1 VQGSRNDPVPL
12 HLRNAPTNVMRQLG
26 YGEGYRYAHD
36 DYAAMDAQGDLPPA
50 QPLQS
55 NLPEALAGRQYFRPG
70 KQGAEARLQAWL
82 DQRRGPPH
90 DEPDPFADEDA

>member
-1 VQGSRNDPVPL
+1 
-12 HLRNAPTNVMRQLG
+12 
-26 YGEGYRYAHD
+26 
-36 DYAAMDAQGDLPPA
+36 MDAQGDLPPA

-70 KQGAEARLQAWL
+70 KQGAEARLRAWL
-82 DQRRGPPH
+82 DQRRGPVH